1 MIFDVSH
8 IISLPHFDYRIYHI
22 YHIYHIYYIYAHII
36 QGLSTTSKYEVN
48 VGSFSVD
55 SHCGV
60 RVTPVLLPV
69 PIVGLH
75 GNRG

>member
-1 MIFDVSH
+1 MTAELQNDMQVYFDNMISRVYQQMF
-8 IISLPHFDYRIYHI
+8 
-22 YHIYHIYYIYAHII
+22 
-36 QGLSTTSKYEVN
+36 TSIKYQVN

-75 GNRG
+75 GNTG